1 MCFILKIVFIHS
13 TIYNLQSLNAYYIFW
28 NIYRIDTEWIQDVNS
43 LVKKYPEL
51 SNTID

>member
-1 MCFILKIVFIHS
+1 MCFILKIVFIQS
-13 TIYNLQSLNAYYIFW
+13 TIYNLQSLNAYYIFLM
-28 NIYRIDTEWIQDVNS
+28 DTEWIQDVNS